1 MATTTTSDIEYGS
14 HELYK
19 TPLPRYGP
27 QDDESYYD
35 SSLNCRND
43 CECYGTTHGT
53 YSRYN
58 VFRVASD
65 IAIAQLLTITTMP
78 NANMCTARHR
88 ESLRR
93 GLPQKLPSKQLL

>member
-1 MATTTTSDIEYGS
+1 MNYIKRRYQDMVLKMMNLITTVVLIAAT
-14 HELYK
+14 
-19 TPLPRYGP
+19 
-27 QDDESYYD
+27 
-35 SSLNCRND
+35 N
-43 CECYGTTHGT
+43 YGTTHGT

-58 VFRVASD
+58 VFRVASV